1 MGQGAEHAGGRE
13 NKLQLTA
20 LLRGRWGLGLL
31 GHWFVA
37 AIIHPLPPRKAVA
50 MLVVLLAEALIHPS
64 GGAVV
69 RVVPPLP
76 VISSYNPLP
85 SRTSRTPKLLQP
97 QQRTR
102 QAYNEQNDSNKCQ
115 QQRTSSIVLNCSAIL
130 VKRTKDCGT
139 LFAAK
144 KIPDLFYILNFF

>member
-1 MGQGAEHAGGRE
+1 
-13 NKLQLTA
+13 
-20 LLRGRWGLGLL
+20 
-31 GHWFVA
+31 
-37 AIIHPLPPRKAVA
+37 
-50 MLVVLLAEALIHPS
+50 MLVVLLAEALMHPS

-69 RVVPPLP
+69 RVAPPLP

-115 QQRTSSIVLNCSAIL
+115 
-130 VKRTKDCGT
+130 
-139 LFAAK
+139 
-144 KIPDLFYILNFF
+144 